1 MYLLDTN
8 IVSELARRQP
18 NQGVVD
24 FMKSI
29 KQSDDP
35 VYLSAMTIGEITK
48 GIDKLAHHGDQ
59 DQADKF
65 RRWLSDLKR
74 EYADCVLSVDS
85 DVSELWGSLLAIT
98 DETNAIDKLIA
109 ATALLYDLTLV
120 TRNIEHVSA
129 TGVVCINPFT

>member
-18 NQGVVD
+18 NQGVID
-24 FMKSI
+24 FMQSL
-29 KQSDDP
+29 KQSDDLA
-35 VYLSAMTIGEITK
+35 YLSVLTIGEITK
-48 GIDKLAHHGDQ
+48 GIHKLTRHGDG
-59 DQADKF
+59 DQATKF
-65 RRWLSDLKR
+65 QRWLLDLKT
-74 EYADCVLSVDS
+74 EYADCMLSIDS

-120 TRNIEHVSA
+120 TRNIDHVSA
-129 TGVVCINPFT
+129 TGVACINPFT